1 MKQRP
6 MLFALLLFSCITY
19 AQTVIYNESFINDSN
34 KGATYNTATGATDI
48 NMSSVNWSIDVS
60 ATNFDSNEDKFSIE
74 SGSTYLEA
82 RDTNG
87 PAIWYSPITNITNFN
102 DVTFQLEAVDNR
114 PTFDDLEPNDT
125 FTTEYSIDGGPWT
138 IAGNNGA
145 LNDDIDTITSVSH
158 NLFLAGSTIQLKVTM
173 DNNGNDERYR
183 LDNILISG
191 VAPTTPTVT
200 INPNTNLISGLS
212 CVEGNVDLLPE
223 TFTVQGSSITND
235 IVITTSGSFEIA
247 LNKNGPYYN
256 AITLS
261 PILNTVELTTIYAKL
276 TYGLAVNTYNDNIH
290 ITCDT
295 IALDVNAQGEIM
307 PYTQPADCS
316 ALLISEYHEAATNT
330 PNEKYIELYNPTN
343 APIPLKNYQ
352 LARFANGRVNYKP
365 QIRTLP
371 EDDMIAPH
379 STYIIARNNSELC
392 LNGIANYCTSSVVLE
407 SDGNDITALQNADG
421 INLDIIGI
429 LNVNNNFVQNTNLV
443 RNSSVQAPTASY
455 IDSDWTSNISNN
467 LTFLGYHI
475 NVCACSES
483 TVTWDGTA
491 WSNGIGPNINTPAII
506 NGPYNTSAATSFSA
520 CRLTINAEV
529 IITPNTFIEVEH
541 NIINTAKLTIQEAGT
556 LIQNNETTKFIN
568 NSVEIFPI
576 EVIKRTAPFVAWYE
590 YTYWGS
596 PLADALLENLVPNT
610 SNDRKFTFNGGAF
623 NDMEAE
629 DLGNNN
635 TVTAGQDDI
644 DDEGDDWQLYP
655 SGIMTPGV
663 GYATTM
669 SPIDLA
675 GPNIASTGVN
685 LSFFGSAANSG
696 KISVPIV
703 RNNLS
708 TLDNNW
714 QFIGNPYPSAI
725 DANTFFTQ
733 NATTLQTVS
742 PGVIDGAIYF
752 WSQTTTPSATTIGN
766 QQINFS
772 SNDYAIIN
780 FSANVAGERYA
791 PNNFIPS
798 GQGFFVNFS
807 DSYGST
813 SSKVIFN
820 NSMRITGNNDQF
832 FRTNNTSPDN
842 KLWLNLTSD
851 NGVFSQIAIAYVAG
865 ASDMDDGPSYDAR
878 RYYSGGSAMLVSFAD
893 NSNIPLAIQGKQNE
907 TLSNDEVIVLGLKTG
922 ITSPTIYTIAIDHFQ
937 GDFLSDHAIYLKDN
951 LENTSQDLTTSDY
964 SFTSELGAFNDRFE
978 IVFNTNNLT
987 TNTYNVSQTD
997 LSIIEL
1003 ADNQVQF
1010 TVPNN
1015 VKIKTIKILDVLG
1028 KVIYIFKSN
1037 NTTKIIN
1044 LDNLSQA
1051 LYIAQVELN
1060 NGQIISKK
1068 AVKK

>member
-1 MKQRP
+1 MKQTP
-6 MLFALLLFSCITY
+6 MLFALLLFTCITY
-19 AQTVIYNESFINDSN
+19 AQTVIYNESFINDNN
-34 KGATYNTATGATDI
+34 KGATYNAVTGVTDI

-60 ATNFDSNEDKFSIE
+60 GTNFDSSDDKFSIE

-87 PAIWYSPITNITNFN
+87 PAIWYSPIINITDFT

-114 PTFDDLEPNDT
+114 PTFDDLEPSDT
-125 FTTEYSIDGGPWT
+125 FTTTYSINGGPWA

-145 LNDDIDTITSVSH
+145 LNDDIDAITTVSH
-158 NLFLAGSTIQLKVTM
+158 DIFLTGNTLQLKVTM
-173 DNNGNDERYR
+173 YNNGNDERYR

-191 VAPTTPTVT
+191 VAPTTPTIT
-200 INPNTNLISGLS
+200 LNPNTTVISGLS

-223 TFTVQGSSITND
+223 TFTVQGSSIVND
-235 IVITTSGSFEIA
+235 IVITTNGSFEIA

-256 AITLS
+256 TITLS
-261 PILNTVELTTIYAKL
+261 PILNTVELTTIYTKL
-276 TYGLAVNTYNDNIH
+276 SYGLAVNTYNENIH
-290 ITCDT
+290 VTCDT
-295 IALDVNAQGEIM
+295 IALVVNAQGEII
-307 PYTQPADCS
+307 PYTQPADCTT
-316 ALLISEYHEAATNT
+316 LLISEYHEAATST
-330 PNEKYIELYNPTN
+330 PNEKYIELYNPSSV
-343 APIPLKNYQ
+343 PIHLANYQ

-371 EDDMIAPH
+371 EDDIIPPY
-379 STYIIARNNSELC
+379 STYIIALNNSELC
-392 LNGIANYCTSSVVLE
+392 LNGTADYCTSAVVLE
-407 SDGNDITALQNADG
+407 SDGNDITTLQNTDG
-421 INLDIIGI
+421 VNIDIIGV

-443 RNSSVQAPTASY
+443 RHSNVQAPTTNY
-455 IDSDWTSNISNN
+455 IASDWTSNTSNH

-475 NVCACSES
+475 NDCACSES
-483 TVTWDGTA
+483 TVTWDGTV

-506 NGPYNTSAATSFSA
+506 NGPYITSAATSFSA

-529 IITPNTFIEVEH
+529 IIAPNAFIEVEH
-541 NIINTAKLTIQEAGT
+541 NIINTATLTIQESGA

-568 NSVEIFPI
+568 NSVETFPI

-596 PLADALLENLVPNT
+596 PLVDALIENLVPNT
-610 SNDRKFTFNGGAF
+610 SNDRKFTFNGGSF

-635 TVTAGQDDI
+635 IVTVGQDDI

-669 SPIDLA
+669 SPIELTA
-675 GPNIASTGVN
+675 PNSASTGIN
-685 LSFFGSAANSG
+685 LSFLGSAVNSG

-703 RNNLS
+703 RNDSS

-725 DANTFFTQ
+725 DANTFFSQ
-733 NATTLQTVS
+733 NATTLNTVT
-742 PGVIDGAIYF
+742 PGVLDGALYF
-752 WSQTTTPSATTIGN
+752 WSQATPPSATTIGN

-780 FSANVAGERYA
+780 FSANVAGERYV

-807 DSYGST
+807 DSYAGTT
-813 SSKVIFN
+813 SHVTFN
-820 NSMRITGNNDQF
+820 NSMRVIGNNDQF
-832 FRTNNTSPDN
+832 FRTNNTSLDN

-851 NGVFSQIAIAYVAG
+851 NGVFSQIAIAYIDG
-865 ASDMDDGPSYDAR
+865 ASNMDDGPSYDAR
-878 RYYSGGSAMLVSFAD
+878 RYYSGGSAILVSFAD
-893 NSNIPLAIQGKQNE
+893 DSNIPLAIQGKQNE
-907 TLSNDEVIVLGLKTG
+907 ALNSDEVIVLGLKTG
-922 ITSPTIYTIAIDHFQ
+922 ITSPTIYTISLDHFQ

-964 SFTSELGAFNDRFE
+964 SFTSQSGAFNNRFE
-978 IVFNTNNLT
+978 IVFNTSSLA
-987 TNTYNVSQTD
+987 TNSYNINQTD
-997 LSIIEL
+997 VSIIEL
-1003 ADNQVQF
+1003 ANNQVQF

-1015 VKIKTIKILDVLG
+1015 VTIKTIKIVDILG
-1028 KVIYIFKSN
+1028 KIIYTFKSHN
-1037 NTTKIIN
+1037 STEIVN
-1044 LDNLSQA
+1044 LANLSQA
-1051 LYIAQVELN
+1051 LYIAQVELS

-1068 AVKK
+1068 AIKK